1 MRESKFDLIKIRNGV
16 NELNKVGTLAEIE
29 IFGSISFF
37 GIERSFFLFFFPF
50 LFLFLSFTFFHE
62 INILL
67 LGIEN

>member
-1 MRESKFDLIKIRNGV
+1 M
-16 NELNKVGTLAEIE
+16 NELNKVGTLAEIK